1 MVGHLYIS
9 IDGSIDEGCI
19 SPSAIGGVVKIYGII
34 NAKTAKKIKYNHVL
48 IDLDWPPQSLEVNI
62 SHLYLKLFI
71 DTLP

>member
-1 MVGHLYIS
+1 M
-9 IDGSIDEGCI
+9 IDEGCI
-19 SPSAIGGVVKIYGII
+19 SPSAIGSVVKIYGII
-34 NAKTAKKIKYNHVL
+34 NAKLQKKYNQVL

>member
-34 NAKTAKKIKYNHVL
+34 NAKTAKKV
-48 IDLDWPPQSLEVNI
+48 QSCFNRPGLASPEPGSKHKPFVFEAV
-62 SHLYLKLFI
+62 Y
-71 DTLP
+71 